1 MPSQAACSALLGPTM
16 SPYNRVMTKGKVTKK
31 TACPVLP
38 RPKSHADRSLV
49 YGLAFTLFVLPLF
62 ILPSATEYGYTK
74 TILAIVLASIL
85 GVLWGIRAWR
95 KGTWAVRIPWITWPF
110 LAFAAASLFSLL
122 GAANGRFVVQSLVL
136 LVCFFFLLVLISNV
150 AREKRDVSLL
160 LGSFLAS
167 VSLVSL
173 YGLLQYAGV
182 LAGPGEGTGLGQVI
196 STLGNKE
203 YVAGLLAY
211 ILLPAVILIFR
222 LRSTLL
228 RLAALVLIAFNFGAL
243 MLFDQAGANVAL
255 LAAFAAAVVGWLI
268 FRPIEPLRRARAWI
282 LALILIV
289 GLAYLVEAPS
299 GPLNS
304 MVGLS
309 ADGTSWIGTLWRQNS
324 GATRAW
330 DWWIGLE
337 MWKSSPWVGV
347 GLGNYKLEF
356 LPYKAQFLQTPRGAN
371 YDFYIARAAQAHNEY
386 VQVLA
391 EVGVFGLAAVAAF
404 LIFLMTSLLSRLRR
418 NADEGDRLDLIL
430 YSAGLVAVVV
440 HALVSFPA
448 HLPASSLAAILV
460 CGLALSP
467 AYGDR
472 ATVGLHVRGWKLRAA
487 VVTMAVAGAAVS
499 VVAVRDLASNVLMK
513 TGIEQLQLGQ
523 TEAGE
528 ATLERSLRL
537 DFAPHMTYFYLGM
550 AQARRGELDAAFGNF
565 ELCQTR
571 FLEENTYL
579 IYAELAANLG
589 KTVVA
594 RKTIATLLATRPAP
608 DIEQRARYVLAIVS
622 LREGDAQAASAE
634 LENLVRDAP
643 DFQTARVLL
652 ANVLVSRG
660 LRDAAASEYARALE
674 IVERK
679 LAAAEKTMAS
689 AARMA
694 TSAYGELRSSIAA
707 LRSERDSILE
717 RLKPL
722 RGS

>member
-1 MPSQAACSALLGPTM
+1 
-16 SPYNRVMTKGKVTKK
+16 MTKRKVTKK
-31 TACPVLP
+31 AASTA
-38 RPKSHADRSLV
+38 RPGLSTDRVLV
-49 YGLAFTLFVLPLF
+49 YGLAFTLFALPLF
-62 ILPSATEYGYTK
+62 ILPNATEYGYTK
-74 TILAIVLASIL
+74 TILAIVLISIL
-85 GVLWGIRAWR
+85 GLLWGIDGWR

-122 GAANGRFVVQSLVL
+122 GATNGRFVVQSLVL
-136 LVCFFFLLVLISNV
+136 LVVFFFLFVLTSNA
-150 AREKRDVSLL
+150 AREKRDVTLL
-160 LGSFLAS
+160 LGSFLTS

-182 LAGPGEGTGLGQVI
+182 LAGPGAGKGLGQVI

-203 YVAGLLAY
+203 YIAGLLAY

-243 MLFDQAGANVAL
+243 MLLDQAGANVAL
-255 LAAFAAAVVGWLI
+255 IVAFVAAVIGWLV

-282 LALILIV
+282 LALILVV

-304 MVGLS
+304 VVGLS
-309 ADGTSWIGTLWRQNS
+309 ADGTSWIGTVWRQNS
-324 GATRAW
+324 GATRTW

-347 GLGNYKLEF
+347 GLGNYKLDF
-356 LPYKAQFLQTPRGAN
+356 LPYKAQFLQTPQGVN
-371 YDFYIARAAQAHNEY
+371 YNFYIARAAQAHNEY

-391 EVGVFGLAAVAAF
+391 EVGVFGLAAVVAF
-404 LIFLMTSLLSRLRR
+404 LVFLVTSLLSRLRR

-430 YSAGLVAVVV
+430 CSAGLVAVVV

-472 ATVGLHVRGWKLRAA
+472 ATVALHVRGWKLRAA
-487 VVTMAVAGAAVS
+487 VVVMAVTGVAIS
-499 VVAVRDLASNVLMK
+499 TVAVRDLASNVLMK
-513 TGIEQLQLGQ
+513 EGIEQLQLGQ
-523 TEAGE
+523 TETGK

-550 AQARRGELDAAFGNF
+550 ADARLGNLEAAFKSF
-565 ELCQTR
+565 ERCQTR

-579 IYAELAANLG
+579 IYGELAANVG
-589 KTVVA
+589 KTAVA
-594 RKTIATLLATRPAP
+594 RETIATLLASQPAP
-608 DIEQRARYVLAIVS
+608 EIEQRARYVRAIVS
-622 LREGDAQAASAE
+622 LREGDAQATSAE

-643 DFQTARVLL
+643 NFEAARIAL
-652 ANVLVSRG
+652 ANVLLARG
-660 LRDAAASEYARALE
+660 LRDAAVSEYTRALE
-674 IVERK
+674 IVEGK

-689 AARMA
+689 TTRMA
-694 TSAYGELRSSIAA
+694 ASAYGELRSTIAT

-722 RGS
+722 RGP

>member
-1 MPSQAACSALLGPTM
+1 MLLQATFSALPHPTT
-16 SPYNRVMTKGKVTKK
+16 SSYNRIMTKGRVTKK
-31 TACPVLP
+31 TASVA
-38 RPKSHADRSLV
+38 RPGLSTDRILV
-49 YGLAFTLFVLPLF
+49 YGLAFTLFALPLF

-74 TILAIVLASIL
+74 TILAIVLTSIL
-85 GVLWGIRAWR
+85 GILWGIDGWR

-110 LAFAAASLFSLL
+110 LAFVAASLFSLL
-122 GAANGRFVVQSLVL
+122 GATNGRFVVQSLVL
-136 LVCFFFLLVLISNV
+136 LVVFFFLLVLISSA
-150 AREKRDVSLL
+150 AREKRDVTLL

-182 LAGPGEGTGLGQVI
+182 LAGPSAGKGLDQVI
-196 STLGNKE
+196 STLGNRE
-203 YVAGLLAY
+203 YIAGLLAY

-222 LRSTLL
+222 LRSTLV

-243 MLFDQAGANVAL
+243 MLLDQAGANVAL
-255 LAAFAAAVVGWLI
+255 IAAFLAAVIGWLI
-268 FRPIEPLRRARAWI
+268 FRPVEPLRRARAWI
-282 LALILIV
+282 LALILVV

-304 MVGLS
+304 VVGLS
-309 ADGTSWIGTLWRQNS
+309 ADGTSWIGTVWRQNS

-337 MWKSSPWVGV
+337 MWKESPWVGV

-371 YDFYIARAAQAHNEY
+371 YDFYIPRAAQAHNEY

-404 LIFLMTSLLSRLRR
+404 LIFLATSLLSRLRR

-430 YSAGLVAVVV
+430 FSAGLVAVVV

-448 HLPASSLAAILV
+448 HLPTSSLAAILF

-472 ATVGLHVRGWKLRAA
+472 ATASFRVRGWKLRAA
-487 VVTMAVAGAAVS
+487 VVVMAVAGTAIS
-499 VVAVRDLASNVLMK
+499 VVAVRDLASNALMK
-513 TGIEQLQLGQ
+513 EGIEQIQLGQ
-523 TEAGE
+523 TEAGK

-550 AQARRGELDAAFGNF
+550 ADARLGNLEAALRSL
-565 ELCQTR
+565 ERCQTR

-579 IYAELAANLG
+579 IYAELAANAG
-589 KTVVA
+589 KTAVA
-594 RKTIATLLATRPAP
+594 REAIATLLATRPAP
-608 DIEQRARYVLAIVS
+608 DIEQRARYVRAIVS
-622 LREGDAQAASAE
+622 LRDGDAQAASVE

-643 DFQTARVLL
+643 DFEAARIAL
-652 ANVLVSRG
+652 ANVLLARG
-660 LRDAAASEYARALE
+660 LRDAAASEYTRALA
-674 IVERK
+674 IVEGK
-679 LAAAEKTMAS
+679 LAAAEKTIAS
-689 AARMA
+689 ATRMA
-694 TSAYGELRSSIAA
+694 ASAYGELRSTIAL

>member
-1 MPSQAACSALLGPTM
+1 
-16 SPYNRVMTKGKVTKK
+16 MTKGKVTKK
-31 TACPVLP
+31 AASVAHPGLGT
-38 RPKSHADRSLV
+38 DRILV
-49 YGLAFTLFVLPLF
+49 YGLAFTLFALPLF
-62 ILPSATEYGYTK
+62 ILPNATEYGYTK
-74 TILAIVLASIL
+74 TILAIVLTSIL
-85 GVLWGIRAWR
+85 GILWGIDGWR

-122 GAANGRFVVQSLVL
+122 GATNGRFVVQSLIL
-136 LVCFFFLLVLISNV
+136 LVVFFFLLVLTSNA
-150 AREKRDVSLL
+150 AREKRDVTLL
-160 LGSFLAS
+160 LGSFLVS

-182 LAGPGEGTGLGQVI
+182 LAGPGAGKGLSQVI

-203 YVAGLLAY
+203 YIAGLLAY

-222 LRSTLL
+222 LRSTLV

-243 MLFDQAGANVAL
+243 MLFDQTGANVAL
-255 LAAFAAAVVGWLI
+255 IAAFLAAVIGWLI
-268 FRPIEPLRRARAWI
+268 FRPVEPLRRARAWI
-282 LALILIV
+282 LALILAV

-304 MVGLS
+304 VVGLS
-309 ADGTSWIGTLWRQNS
+309 ADETSWIGAVWRQNS
-324 GATRAW
+324 GATRTW

-337 MWKSSPWVGV
+337 MWKESPWVGV
-347 GLGNYKLEF
+347 GLGNYKLDF
-356 LPYKAQFLQTPRGAN
+356 LPYKARFLQTPQGAN
-371 YDFYIARAAQAHNEY
+371 YDFYIPRAAQAHNEY

-404 LIFLMTSLLSRLRR
+404 LVFLVTSLLSRLRR

-430 YSAGLVAVVV
+430 CSAGLVAVVV

-472 ATVGLHVRGWKLRAA
+472 ATASFHVRGWKLRAA
-487 VVTMAVAGAAVS
+487 VVVMTVTGIAIS
-499 VVAVRDLASNVLMK
+499 VVAARDLASNVLMK
-513 TGIEQLQLGQ
+513 EGIEQLQLGQ
-523 TEAGE
+523 IETSK
-528 ATLERSLRL
+528 ATLERSLHL

-550 AQARRGELDAAFGNF
+550 AYARLGNLEASFQSF
-565 ELCQTR
+565 ERCQTR

-579 IYAELAANLG
+579 NYAGSAANAG
-589 KTVVA
+589 KTAVA
-594 RKTIATLLATRPAP
+594 RETIATLLATRPGS
-608 DIEQRARYVLAIVS
+608 DIEQRARYVRAIVL
-622 LREGDAQAASAE
+622 LRDGDAQAASVE

-643 DFQTARVLL
+643 DFEAARIALANMLL
-652 ANVLVSRG
+652 ARG
-660 LRDAAASEYARALE
+660 LRDAAASEYTRALA
-674 IVERK
+674 IVEGK
-679 LAAAEKTMAS
+679 LAAAEKTIAS
-689 AARMA
+689 ATRMA
-694 TSAYGELRSSIAA
+694 ASAYGELRSTIAT

>member
-1 MPSQAACSALLGPTM
+1 
-16 SPYNRVMTKGKVTKK
+16 MTKGKVTKK
-31 TACPVLP
+31 TAGTT
-38 RPKSHADRSLV
+38 RPGLGTDRILV
-49 YGLAFTLFVLPLF
+49 YGLAFTLFALPLF
-62 ILPSATEYGYTK
+62 ILPNATEYGYTK
-74 TILAIVLASIL
+74 TILAIVLTSIL
-85 GVLWGIRAWR
+85 GILWGIDGWR

-122 GAANGRFVVQSLVL
+122 GATNGRFVVQSLVL
-136 LVCFFFLLVLISNV
+136 LVVFFFLLVLISNA
-150 AREKRDVSLL
+150 AREKRDVTLL
-160 LGSFLAS
+160 LGSFLVS

-182 LAGPGEGTGLGQVI
+182 LAGPGAGKGLGQVI

-203 YVAGLLAY
+203 YIAGLLAY

-255 LAAFAAAVVGWLI
+255 IAAFLAAVIGWLI
-268 FRPIEPLRRARAWI
+268 FRPVEPLRRVRAWI

-304 MVGLS
+304 VVGLS
-309 ADGTSWIGTLWRQNS
+309 ADGTSWIGTVWRQNS

-356 LPYKAQFLQTPRGAN
+356 LPYKAKFLQTPQGAN
-371 YDFYIARAAQAHNEY
+371 YDFYIPRAAQAHNDY

-391 EVGVFGLAAVAAF
+391 EVGILGLAAVAAF
-404 LIFLMTSLLSRLRR
+404 LAFLVTSLLSQLRR
-418 NADEGDRLDLIL
+418 SVDEGDQLDLIL
-430 YSAGLVAVVV
+430 CSAGLVAVVV

-472 ATVGLHVRGWKLRAA
+472 ATASFHVRGWKLRAA
-487 VVTMAVAGAAVS
+487 VMVMAITGVAIS
-499 VVAVRDLASNVLMK
+499 IVAVRDLASNALMK
-513 TGIEQLQLGQ
+513 EGIEQLQLGQ
-523 TEAGE
+523 TETGK

-550 AQARRGELDAAFGNF
+550 AEARLGDLEAAFRSF
-565 ELCQTR
+565 EYCQTR

-589 KTVVA
+589 KTAVA
-594 RKTIATLLATRPAP
+594 RETITTLLATRPAP
-608 DIEQRARYVLAIVS
+608 DIEQRARYVRAIVS
-622 LREGDAQAASAE
+622 LREGNAQEASVE

-643 DFQTARVLL
+643 DFEAARITL
-652 ANVLVSRG
+652 ANVLLARG
-660 LRDAAASEYARALE
+660 LRDAAVSEYTRALE
-674 IVERK
+674 IVEGK

-689 AARMA
+689 ATRMA
-694 TSAYGELRSSIAA
+694 ASAYGELRSTIAT

>member
-1 MPSQAACSALLGPTM
+1 
-16 SPYNRVMTKGKVTKK
+16 MTKGKVTKK
-31 TACPVLP
+31 TASVA
-38 RPKSHADRSLV
+38 RPGLSTDRILV
-49 YGLAFTLFVLPLF
+49 YGLAFTLFALPLF
-62 ILPSATEYGYTK
+62 ILPNATEYGYTK
-74 TILAIVLASIL
+74 TILAIVLTSIL
-85 GVLWGIRAWR
+85 GILWGIDAWR

-110 LAFAAASLFSLL
+110 LAFVAASLFSLL
-122 GAANGRFVVQSLVL
+122 GATNGRFVVQSLVL
-136 LVCFFFLLVLISNV
+136 LVVFFFLLVLTSNA
-150 AREKRDVSLL
+150 AREKRDVTLL
-160 LGSFLAS
+160 LGSFLVS

-182 LAGPGEGTGLGQVI
+182 LAGPGAGKGLGQVI

-203 YVAGLLAY
+203 YIAGLLAY

-222 LRSTLL
+222 LRSTLV

-243 MLFDQAGANVAL
+243 MLLDQAGANVAL
-255 LAAFAAAVVGWLI
+255 IAAFLAAVIGWLI
-268 FRPIEPLRRARAWI
+268 FRPVEPLRRARAWI
-282 LALILIV
+282 LALILVV

-304 MVGLS
+304 VVGLS
-309 ADGTSWIGTLWRQNS
+309 ADGTSWIGTVWRQNS
-324 GATRAW
+324 GATRTW

-337 MWKSSPWVGV
+337 MWKESPWVGV
-347 GLGNYKLEF
+347 GLGNYKLEL

-371 YDFYIARAAQAHNEY
+371 YDFYIPRAAQAHNEY

-404 LIFLMTSLLSRLRR
+404 LIFLATSLLSRLRR

-430 YSAGLVAVVV
+430 CSAGLVAVVV

-448 HLPASSLAAILV
+448 HLPTSSLAAILF

-472 ATVGLHVRGWKLRAA
+472 ATASFRVRGWKLRAA
-487 VVTMAVAGAAVS
+487 VVVMAVAGTAIS
-499 VVAVRDLASNVLMK
+499 VVAVRDLASNALMK
-513 TGIEQLQLGQ
+513 EGIEQLQLGQ
-523 TEAGE
+523 TEAGK

-550 AQARRGELDAAFGNF
+550 ADARLGNLEAALRSL
-565 ELCQTR
+565 ERCQTR

-579 IYAELAANLG
+579 IYAELAANAG
-589 KTVVA
+589 KTAVA
-594 RKTIATLLATRPAP
+594 REAIATLLATRPAP
-608 DIEQRARYVLAIVS
+608 DIEQRARYVRAIVS
-622 LREGDAQAASAE
+622 LRDGDAQAASVE

-643 DFQTARVLL
+643 DFEAARIAL
-652 ANVLVSRG
+652 ANVLLARG
-660 LRDAAASEYARALE
+660 LRDAAASEYTRALA
-674 IVERK
+674 IVEGK
-679 LAAAEKTMAS
+679 LAAAEKTIAS
-689 AARMA
+689 ATRMA
-694 TSAYGELRSSIAA
+694 ASAYGELRSTIAT

>member
-1 MPSQAACSALLGPTM
+1 
-16 SPYNRVMTKGKVTKK
+16 MTKGKVMKKK
-31 TACPVLP
+31 TASAA
-38 RPKSHADRSLV
+38 RPGLRADRILV
-49 YGLAFTLFVLPLF
+49 YGLAFTLFALPLF

-74 TILAIVLASIL
+74 TILAIVLVSIL
-85 GVLWGIRAWR
+85 GVLWGIDGWR

-110 LAFAAASLFSLL
+110 LAFVAASLFSLL
-122 GAANGRFVVQSLVL
+122 GATNGRFVVQSLVL
-136 LVCFFFLLVLISNV
+136 LVFFFFLLVLLLNA
-150 AREKRDVSLL
+150 AREKRDVTLL

-182 LAGPGEGTGLGQVI
+182 LAGPGEGKGLGQVI

-203 YVAGLLAY
+203 YIAGLLAY
-211 ILLPAVILIFR
+211 ILFPAVILIFR

-255 LAAFAAAVVGWLI
+255 IVAFVAAVIGWLVL
-268 FRPIEPLRRARAWI
+268 RPIEPLRRARGWI
-282 LALILIV
+282 LALILVV

-304 MVGLS
+304 VVGLS
-309 ADGTSWIGTLWRQNS
+309 ANGTSWIGTVWRQNS

-337 MWKSSPWVGV
+337 MWKDSPWVGV
-347 GLGNYKLEF
+347 GLGNYKIEF

-371 YDFYIARAAQAHNEY
+371 YDFYIPRAAQAHNEY

-472 ATVGLHVRGWKLRAA
+472 ATVGLHVRGWRLRAA
-487 VVTMAVAGAAVS
+487 VLVMAVTG
-499 VVAVRDLASNVLMK
+499 VALSTVAIRDLASNVLMK
-513 TGIEQLQLGQ
+513 EGIEQLQLGQ
-523 TEAGE
+523 TEAGK

-550 AQARRGELDAAFGNF
+550 ADARLGNLEAAFRSF
-565 ELCQTR
+565 ERCQTR

-579 IYAELAANLG
+579 IYAELAANAG
-589 KTVVA
+589 KTAVA
-594 RKTIATLLATRPAP
+594 RETIATLLATQPAP
-608 DIEQRARYVLAIVS
+608 EIEQRARYVRAIVS

-643 DFQTARVLL
+643 NFEAARIAL
-652 ANVLVSRG
+652 ANVLLARG
-660 LRDAAASEYARALE
+660 FQDAAVSEYTRALE
-674 IVERK
+674 IVEGK

-689 AARMA
+689 ATRMA
-694 TSAYGELRSSIAA
+694 ASAYGELRSTIAT

>member
-1 MPSQAACSALLGPTM
+1 
-16 SPYNRVMTKGKVTKK
+16 MTKGKVTKK
-31 TACPVLP
+31 TAGTT
-38 RPKSHADRSLV
+38 RPGLGTDRILV
-49 YGLAFTLFVLPLF
+49 YGLAFTLFALPLF
-62 ILPSATEYGYTK
+62 ILPNATEYGYTK
-74 TILAIVLASIL
+74 TILAIVLTSIL
-85 GVLWGIRAWR
+85 GILWGIDGWR

-122 GAANGRFVVQSLVL
+122 GATNGRFVVQSLVL
-136 LVCFFFLLVLISNV
+136 LVVFFFLLVLISNA
-150 AREKRDVSLL
+150 AREKRDVTLL
-160 LGSFLAS
+160 LGSFLVS

-182 LAGPGEGTGLGQVI
+182 LAGPGAGKGLGQVI

-203 YVAGLLAY
+203 YIAGLLAY

-255 LAAFAAAVVGWLI
+255 IAAFLAAVIGWLI
-268 FRPIEPLRRARAWI
+268 FRPVEPLRRARAWI
-282 LALILIV
+282 LALILVV

-304 MVGLS
+304 VVGLS
-309 ADGTSWIGTLWRQNS
+309 ADGTSWIGTVWRQNS
-324 GATRAW
+324 GATRTW

-337 MWKSSPWVGV
+337 MWKESPWVGV

-356 LPYKAQFLQTPRGAN
+356 LPYKARFLQTPRGAN
-371 YDFYIARAAQAHNEY
+371 YDFYIPRAAQAHNEY

-404 LIFLMTSLLSRLRR
+404 LVFLVTSLLSRLRR

-430 YSAGLVAVVV
+430 CSAGLVAVVV

-448 HLPASSLAAILV
+448 HLPTSSLAAILF

-467 AYGDR
+467 AYGDH
-472 ATVGLHVRGWKLRAA
+472 ATARFHVRGWKLRAA
-487 VVTMAVAGAAVS
+487 VVVLAVAGIAIS
-499 VVAVRDLASNVLMK
+499 VVAVRDLASNALMK
-513 TGIEQLQLGQ
+513 EGIEQLQLGQ
-523 TEAGE
+523 TEAGK

-550 AQARRGELDAAFGNF
+550 ADARLGNLEAGFRSF
-565 ELCQTR
+565 ERCQTR

-579 IYAELAANLG
+579 IYAELAVNVG
-589 KTVVA
+589 KMAVA
-594 RKTIATLLATRPAP
+594 RETIATLLATQPAP
-608 DIEQRARYVLAIVS
+608 DIEQRARYVRAIVF
-622 LREGDAQAASAE
+622 LRDGDAQAASVE

-643 DFQTARVLL
+643 DFEAARIAL
-652 ANVLVSRG
+652 ANVLLARG
-660 LRDAAASEYARALE
+660 LRDAAASEYTRALA
-674 IVERK
+674 IVEGK
-679 LAAAEKTMAS
+679 LAAAEKTIAS
-689 AARMA
+689 ATRMA
-694 TSAYGELRSSIAA
+694 ASAYGELRSTIAL

-722 RGS
+722 RDS

>member
-1 MPSQAACSALLGPTM
+1 
-16 SPYNRVMTKGKVTKK
+16 MTKGKVTKK
-31 TACPVLP
+31 TASVA
-38 RPKSHADRSLV
+38 RPGLSTDRILV
-49 YGLAFTLFVLPLF
+49 YGLAFTLFALPLF
-62 ILPSATEYGYTK
+62 ILPNATEYGYTK
-74 TILAIVLASIL
+74 TILAIVLTSIL
-85 GVLWGIRAWR
+85 GILWGIDAWR

-110 LAFAAASLFSLL
+110 LAFVAASLFSLL
-122 GAANGRFVVQSLVL
+122 GATNGRFVVQSLVL
-136 LVCFFFLLVLISNV
+136 LVVFFFLLVLTSNA
-150 AREKRDVSLL
+150 AREKRDVTLL
-160 LGSFLAS
+160 LGSFLVS

-182 LAGPGEGTGLGQVI
+182 LAGPGAGKGLGQVI

-203 YVAGLLAY
+203 YIAGLLAY

-222 LRSTLL
+222 LRSTLV

-243 MLFDQAGANVAL
+243 MLLDQAGANVAL
-255 LAAFAAAVVGWLI
+255 IAAFLAAVIGWLI
-268 FRPIEPLRRARAWI
+268 FRPVEPLRRARAWI
-282 LALILIV
+282 LALILVV

-304 MVGLS
+304 VVGLS
-309 ADGTSWIGTLWRQNS
+309 ADGTSWIGTVWRQNS
-324 GATRAW
+324 GATRTW

-337 MWKSSPWVGV
+337 MWKESPWVGV

-371 YDFYIARAAQAHNEY
+371 YDFYIPRAAQAHNEY

-404 LIFLMTSLLSRLRR
+404 LIFLATSLLSRLRR

-430 YSAGLVAVVV
+430 CSAGLVAVVV

-448 HLPASSLAAILV
+448 HLPTSSLAAILF

-472 ATVGLHVRGWKLRAA
+472 ATASFRVRGWKLRAA
-487 VVTMAVAGAAVS
+487 VVVMAVAGTAIS
-499 VVAVRDLASNVLMK
+499 VVAVRDLASNALMK
-513 TGIEQLQLGQ
+513 EGIEQLQLGQ
-523 TEAGE
+523 TEAGK

-550 AQARRGELDAAFGNF
+550 ADARLGNLEAALRSL
-565 ELCQTR
+565 ERCQTR

-579 IYAELAANLG
+579 IYAELAANAG
-589 KTVVA
+589 KTAVA
-594 RKTIATLLATRPAP
+594 REAIATLLATRPAP
-608 DIEQRARYVLAIVS
+608 DIEQRARYVRAIVS
-622 LREGDAQAASAE
+622 LRDGDAQAASVE

-643 DFQTARVLL
+643 DFEAARIAL
-652 ANVLVSRG
+652 ANVLLARG
-660 LRDAAASEYARALE
+660 LRDAAASEYTRALA
-674 IVERK
+674 IVEGK
-679 LAAAEKTMAS
+679 LAAAEKTIAS
-689 AARMA
+689 ATRMA
-694 TSAYGELRSSIAA
+694 ASAYGELRSTIAT

>member
-1 MPSQAACSALLGPTM
+1 
-16 SPYNRVMTKGKVTKK
+16 MTKGKVTKK
-31 TACPVLP
+31 TASVA
-38 RPKSHADRSLV
+38 RPGLSTDRILV
-49 YGLAFTLFVLPLF
+49 YGLAFTLFALPLF
-62 ILPSATEYGYTK
+62 ILPNATEYGYTK
-74 TILAIVLASIL
+74 TILAIVLTSIL
-85 GVLWGIRAWR
+85 GILWGIDAWR

-110 LAFAAASLFSLL
+110 LAFVAASLFSLL
-122 GAANGRFVVQSLVL
+122 GATNGRFVVQSLVL
-136 LVCFFFLLVLISNV
+136 LVVFFFLLVLISSA
-150 AREKRDVSLL
+150 AREKRDVTLL
-160 LGSFLAS
+160 LGSFLVS

-173 YGLLQYAGV
+173 YGLLQYTGV
-182 LAGPGEGTGLGQVI
+182 LAGPGAGNGKGLDQVI

-203 YVAGLLAY
+203 YIAGLVAY

-222 LRSTLL
+222 LRSTLV
-228 RLAALVLIAFNFGAL
+228 RLATLALIAFNFGAL

-255 LAAFAAAVVGWLI
+255 IAAFLVVVIGWLI
-268 FRPIEPLRRARAWI
+268 FRPVEPLRRARAWI
-282 LALILIV
+282 LALILAV

-304 MVGLS
+304 VVGLS
-309 ADGTSWIGTLWRQNS
+309 ADGTSWIETVWQQNS
-324 GATRAW
+324 GATRTW

-337 MWKSSPWVGV
+337 MWKESPWVGV

-356 LPYKAQFLQTPRGAN
+356 LPYKARFLQTPQGAN
-371 YDFYIARAAQAHNEY
+371 YDFYIPRAAQAHNEY

-404 LIFLMTSLLSRLRR
+404 LVFLVTSLLSRLRR

-430 YSAGLVAVVV
+430 CSAGLVAVVV

-472 ATVGLHVRGWKLRAA
+472 ATASFRVRGWKLRAA
-487 VVTMAVAGAAVS
+487 VVVMAVAGIAIS
-499 VVAVRDLASNVLMK
+499 VVAVRDLASNALMK
-513 TGIEQLQLGQ
+513 EGIEQLQLGQ
-523 TEAGE
+523 TEAGK

-550 AQARRGELDAAFGNF
+550 ADARLGNLEAALRSL
-565 ELCQTR
+565 ERCQTR

-579 IYAELAANLG
+579 IYAELAANVG
-589 KTVVA
+589 KTAVA
-594 RKTIATLLATRPAP
+594 REAIATLLATRPAP
-608 DIEQRARYVLAIVS
+608 DIEQRARYVRAIVS
-622 LREGDAQAASAE
+622 LRDGDAQAASVE

-643 DFQTARVLL
+643 DFEAARIAL
-652 ANVLVSRG
+652 ANVLLARG
-660 LRDAAASEYARALE
+660 LRDAAASEYTRALA
-674 IVERK
+674 IVEGK
-679 LAAAEKTMAS
+679 LAAAEKAMAS
-689 AARMA
+689 ATRMA
-694 TSAYGELRSSIAA
+694 ASAYGELRSTIAT

>member
-1 MPSQAACSALLGPTM
+1 
-16 SPYNRVMTKGKVTKK
+16 MTKGKVTKK
-31 TACPVLP
+31 TASVARLGL
-38 RPKSHADRSLV
+38 STDRILV
-49 YGLAFTLFVLPLF
+49 YGLAFTLFALPLF
-62 ILPSATEYGYTK
+62 ILPNATEYGYTK

-85 GVLWGIRAWR
+85 GILWGIDAWR

-110 LAFAAASLFSLL
+110 LAFVAASLFSLL

-136 LVCFFFLLVLISNV
+136 LVVFFFLLVLISNA
-150 AREKRDVSLL
+150 AREKRDVTLL

-167 VSLVSL
+167 ISLVSL

-182 LAGPGEGTGLGQVI
+182 LAGPGAGKGLGQVI
-196 STLGNKE
+196 STIGNKE
-203 YVAGLLAY
+203 YVSGPLCY

-222 LRSTLL
+222 LRSTLV

-255 LAAFAAAVVGWLI
+255 IAAFLAAVIGWLV
-268 FRPIEPLRRARAWI
+268 FRPVEPLRRARAWI
-282 LALILIV
+282 LALILVV

-304 MVGLS
+304 VVGLS
-309 ADGTSWIGTLWRQNS
+309 ADGTSWIGTVWRQNS

-337 MWKSSPWVGV
+337 MWKESPWVGV

-356 LPYKAQFLQTPRGAN
+356 LPYKAKFLQTPRGAN

-404 LIFLMTSLLSRLRR
+404 LVFLVTSLLSRLRR

-440 HALVSFPA
+440 HALASFPA

-472 ATVGLHVRGWKLRAA
+472 ATASFHVRGWKLRAA
-487 VVTMAVAGAAVS
+487 VMVMAVTGVAIS
-499 VVAVRDLASNVLMK
+499 TVAVRDLASNALMK
-513 TGIEQLQLGQ
+513 EGIEQLQFGQ
-523 TEAGE
+523 TEAGK

-550 AQARRGELDAAFGNF
+550 ADARLGSLEAAFQSF
-565 ELCQTR
+565 ERCQTR

-579 IYAELAANLG
+579 IYAELAANVG
-589 KTVVA
+589 KTAVA
-594 RKTIATLLATRPAP
+594 REAIATLLATRPAP
-608 DIEQRARYVLAIVS
+608 DIEQRARYVGAIVS
-622 LREGDAQAASAE
+622 LREGDSQAASVE

-643 DFQTARVLL
+643 DFEAARITL
-652 ANVLVSRG
+652 ANVLFARG
-660 LRDAAASEYARALE
+660 LRDAAASEYTRALA

-689 AARMA
+689 ATRMA
-694 TSAYGELRSSIAA
+694 ASAYGELRSTIAT

>member
-1 MPSQAACSALLGPTM
+1 MM
-16 SPYNRVMTKGKVTKK
+16 KGRVTKK
-31 TACPVLP
+31 TASVA
-38 RPKSHADRSLV
+38 RPGLGTNRILV
-49 YGLAFTLFVLPLF
+49 YGLAFTLFALPLF
-62 ILPSATEYGYTK
+62 ILPNATEYGYTK
-74 TILAIVLASIL
+74 TILAIVLTSIL
-85 GVLWGIRAWR
+85 GILWGIDAWR
-95 KGTWAVRIPWITWPF
+95 KGTWAVRVPWITWPF
-110 LAFAAASLFSLL
+110 LAFVAASLFSLL

-136 LVCFFFLLVLISNV
+136 LVVFFFLLVLISNA
-150 AREKRDVSLL
+150 AREKRDVTLL

-182 LAGPGEGTGLGQVI
+182 LAGPSTGKGLGQVI

-203 YVAGLLAY
+203 YIAGLLTY
-211 ILLPAVILIFR
+211 ILFPAVILIFR
-222 LRSTLL
+222 LRSTLV

-255 LAAFAAAVVGWLI
+255 IAAFLAAVIGWLI
-268 FRPIEPLRRARAWI
+268 FRPVEPLRRARAWI

-304 MVGLS
+304 VVGLS
-309 ADGTSWIGTLWRQNS
+309 ADGTSWIGTVWRQNS

-337 MWKSSPWVGV
+337 MWKESPWVGV

-371 YDFYIARAAQAHNEY
+371 YDFTIPRAAQAHNEY

-391 EVGVFGLAAVAAF
+391 EVGMFGLAAVAAF
-404 LIFLMTSLLSRLRR
+404 LVFLATSLLGRLRH

-430 YSAGLVAVVV
+430 CSAGLVAVVV

-472 ATVGLHVRGWKLRAA
+472 ATASFRVRGWKLRAA
-487 VVTMAVAGAAVS
+487 VIVMAVAGVAVS
-499 VVAVRDLASNVLMK
+499 TVAVRDLASNALMK
-513 TGIEQLQLGQ
+513 EGIEQLQLGQ
-523 TEAGE
+523 TETGK

-550 AQARRGELDAAFGNF
+550 ADARLGNLEAAFRSL
-565 ELCQTR
+565 ERCQTR

-579 IYAELAANLG
+579 IYAELAANAG
-589 KTVVA
+589 KTAVA
-594 RKTIATLLATRPAP
+594 RETIATLLATRPAP
-608 DIEQRARYVLAIVS
+608 GIEQRARYVRAIAFV
-622 LREGDAQAASAE
+622 RDGDAQTASAE
-634 LENLVRDAP
+634 LESLVRDAP
-643 DFQTARVLL
+643 DFEAARIAL
-652 ANVLVSRG
+652 ANVLLARG
-660 LRDAAASEYARALE
+660 LRDAAASEYTRALA
-674 IVERK
+674 IVEGK
-679 LAAAEKTMAS
+679 LAAAEKTIAS
-689 AARMA
+689 ATRMA
-694 TSAYGELRSSIAA
+694 ASAYGELRSTIAT

>member
-1 MPSQAACSALLGPTM
+1 MTM
-16 SPYNRVMTKGKVTKK
+16 GKVTKK
-31 TACPVLP
+31 TASVA
-38 RPKSHADRSLV
+38 RPGLGTDRILV
-49 YGLAFTLFVLPLF
+49 YGLAFTLFALPLF
-62 ILPSATEYGYTK
+62 ILPNATEYGYTK
-74 TILAIVLASIL
+74 TILAIVLTSIL
-85 GVLWGIRAWR
+85 GILWGIDAWR

-110 LAFAAASLFSLL
+110 LAFVAASLFSLL
-122 GAANGRFVVQSLVL
+122 GATNGRFVVQSLVL
-136 LVCFFFLLVLISNV
+136 LVVFFFLLVLISSA
-150 AREKRDVSLL
+150 AREKRDVTLL
-160 LGSFLAS
+160 LGSFLVS

-182 LAGPGEGTGLGQVI
+182 LAGPGAGKGLAEVI

-203 YVAGLLAY
+203 YIAGLLAY

-222 LRSTLL
+222 LRSTLV
-228 RLAALVLIAFNFGAL
+228 RLAALALIAFNFGAL

-255 LAAFAAAVVGWLI
+255 IAAFLAVVIGWLI
-268 FRPIEPLRRARAWI
+268 FRPVEPLRRARAWI
-282 LALILIV
+282 LALILVV

-304 MVGLS
+304 VVGLS
-309 ADGTSWIGTLWRQNS
+309 ADGTSWIGTVWRQNS
-324 GATRAW
+324 GATRTW

-337 MWKSSPWVGV
+337 MWKESPWVGV

-371 YDFYIARAAQAHNEY
+371 YDFYIPRAAQAHNEY

-404 LIFLMTSLLSRLRR
+404 LIFLASSLLSRLRR

-430 YSAGLVAVVV
+430 CSAGLVAVVV

-448 HLPASSLAAILV
+448 HLPTSSLAAILF

-472 ATVGLHVRGWKLRAA
+472 ATASFRVRGWKLRAA
-487 VVTMAVAGAAVS
+487 VVVMAVAGTAIS
-499 VVAVRDLASNVLMK
+499 VVAVRDLASNALMK
-513 TGIEQLQLGQ
+513 EGIEQLQLGQ
-523 TEAGE
+523 TEAGK

-550 AQARRGELDAAFGNF
+550 ADARLGNLEAALRSL
-565 ELCQTR
+565 ERCQTR

-579 IYAELAANLG
+579 IYAELAANAG
-589 KTVVA
+589 KTAVA
-594 RKTIATLLATRPAP
+594 REAIATLLATRPAP
-608 DIEQRARYVLAIVS
+608 DIEQRARYVRAIVS
-622 LREGDAQAASAE
+622 LRDGDAQAASVE

-643 DFQTARVLL
+643 DFEAARIAL
-652 ANVLVSRG
+652 ANVLLARG
-660 LRDAAASEYARALE
+660 LRDAAASEYTRALA
-674 IVERK
+674 IVEGK
-679 LAAAEKTMAS
+679 LAAAEKTIGS
-689 AARMA
+689 ATRMA
-694 TSAYGELRSSIAA
+694 ASAYGELRSTIAT

-717 RLKPL
+717 RLKP
-722 RGS
+722 

>member
-1 MPSQAACSALLGPTM
+1 
-16 SPYNRVMTKGKVTKK
+16 V
-31 TACPVLP
+31 
-38 RPKSHADRSLV
+38 
-49 YGLAFTLFVLPLF
+49 
-62 ILPSATEYGYTK
+62 
-74 TILAIVLASIL
+74 
-85 GVLWGIRAWR
+85 
-95 KGTWAVRIPWITWPF
+95 
-110 LAFAAASLFSLL
+110 
-122 GAANGRFVVQSLVL
+122 
-136 LVCFFFLLVLISNV
+136 
-150 AREKRDVSLL
+150 
-160 LGSFLAS
+160 
-167 VSLVSL
+167 
-173 YGLLQYAGV
+173 
-182 LAGPGEGTGLGQVI
+182 
-196 STLGNKE
+196 
-203 YVAGLLAY
+203 
-211 ILLPAVILIFR
+211 
-222 LRSTLL
+222 
-228 RLAALVLIAFNFGAL
+228 
-243 MLFDQAGANVAL
+243 
-255 LAAFAAAVVGWLI
+255 
-268 FRPIEPLRRARAWI
+268 EPLRRARAWI

-304 MVGLS
+304 VVGLS
-309 ADGTSWIGTLWRQNS
+309 AGGTSWIGTLWRQNS
-324 GATRAW
+324 GATRSW

-356 LPYKAQFLQTPRGAN
+356 LPYKAQFLQTPQGAN

-391 EVGVFGLAAVAAF
+391 EVGILGLAAVAAF
-404 LIFLMTSLLSRLRR
+404 LVFLVTSLLSRLRR
-418 NADEGDRLDLIL
+418 SVDEGDQLDLIL
-430 YSAGLVAVVV
+430 CSAGLVAVVV

-472 ATVGLHVRGWKLRAA
+472 ATVAVHVRGWKLRAA
-487 VVTMAVAGAAVS
+487 VIVMAVTGVAIS
-499 VVAVRDLASNVLMK
+499 IVAVRDLASNALMK
-513 TGIEQLQLGQ
+513 EGIEQLQLGQ
-523 TEAGE
+523 TEAGK

-550 AQARRGELDAAFGNF
+550 ADARLGDLEAAFRSF
-565 ELCQTR
+565 EYCQTR

-594 RKTIATLLATRPAP
+594 RETITTLLATRPAP
-608 DIEQRARYVLAIVS
+608 DIEQRARYVRAIVS
-622 LREGDAQAASAE
+622 LREGNAQEASVE

-643 DFQTARVLL
+643 DFEAARITL
-652 ANVLVSRG
+652 ANVLLARG
-660 LRDAAASEYARALE
+660 LRDAAVSEYTRALE
-674 IVERK
+674 IVEGK

-694 TSAYGELRSSIAA
+694 ASAYGELRSTIAT